1 MPDTDIR
8 ERAPEPPP
16 ASPSANPGPPAGFSP
31 RGMLVALLP
40 NVLLPWLIYQGLTS
54 QGVSTI
60 NALMATALVP
70 LATTL
75 YGWLSARRVEALGIM
90 TLAFVVVGLVTSLIS
105 GDPFFYLIKESLLTG
120 VWGLIMLGSLLASK
134 PLTYYFGRQFMA
146 GGDPARAAWYD
157 RLWERPQFRT
167 LQRGICIMWGL
178 GLVAEALLRVLLVF
192 VLPIP
197 IFLLVSQIL
206 AFGAMGLLMVATM
219 LLGKRARAQAE
230 RRRAAARAA

>member
-1 MPDTDIR
+1 MPDTDLR
-8 ERAPEPPP
+8 ERP
-16 ASPSANPGPPAGFSP
+16 ADQPAAGPGRPAGFSP
-31 RGMLVALLP
+31 RGMLVTLVP
-40 NVLLPWLIYQGLTS
+40 NVVLPWIIYQALTA

-60 NALMATALVP
+60 NALMATAIVP

-120 VWGLIMLGSLLASK
+120 VWGLIMLGSLLARK

-157 RLWERPQFRT
+157 SLWQKPQFRAI
-167 LQRGICIMWGL
+167 QRWICIMWGV
-178 GLVAEALLRVLLVF
+178 GLVAEALLRVVLVY
-192 VLPIP
+192 VLPISV
-197 IFLLVSQIL
+197 FLLVSQVL
-206 AFGAMGLLMVATM
+206 AFGVMGVLMVATM
-219 LLGKRARAQAE
+219 LVGKRMRARAE
-230 RRRAAARAA
+230 RRAAEARARAA

>member
-1 MPDTDIR
+1 MSDPDIR
-8 ERAPEPPP
+8 ERAPEPPA
-16 ASPSANPGPPAGFSP
+16 ASPSAKSGSPAGFSP
-31 RGMLVALLP
+31 RGMLVTLLP

-60 NALMATALVP
+60 NALMATAVVP

-105 GDPFFYLIKESLLTG
+105 GDPFFYLVKESLLTG
-120 VWGLIMLGSLLASK
+120 VWGLIMLGSLLAAK
-134 PLTYYFGRQFMA
+134 PLTYYFGHQFMA
-146 GGDPARAAWYD
+146 GGDPARAARYD
-157 RLWERPQFRT
+157 ALWQRPQFRA
-167 LQRGICIMWGL
+167 LQRGICVMWGL

-197 IFLLVSQIL
+197 VFLLVSQIL
-206 AFGAMGLLMVATM
+206 AFGVIGLLMVATM
-219 LLGKRARAQAE
+219 LLGKRTRAQAE
-230 RRRAAARAA
+230 RRQAEARAA

>member
-1 MPDTDIR
+1 MPDTDLR
-8 ERAPEPPP
+8 ERGADRP
-16 ASPSANPGPPAGFSP
+16 AADPGRPAGFSP
-31 RGMLVALLP
+31 RGMLVTLVP
-40 NVLLPWLIYQGLTS
+40 NVVLPWIIYQVLTA

-60 NALMATALVP
+60 NALMATAIVP

-75 YGWLSARRVEALGIM
+75 YGWLGARRVEALGIM

-157 RLWERPQFRT
+157 GLWAKPQFRAV
-167 LQRGICIMWGL
+167 QRWICAMWGV
-178 GLVAEALLRVLLVF
+178 GLVAEALLRVVLVY
-192 VLPIP
+192 VLPISA
-197 IFLLVSQIL
+197 FLLVSQVL
-206 AFGAMGLLMVATM
+206 AFGVMGLLMVATM
-219 LLGKRARAQAE
+219 LVGKRMRARAERQAAE
-230 RRRAAARAA
+230 ARARAA